1 MRLTQ
6 AGKNE
11 EGVMLGGIFL
21 SGVFLVFVVAV
32 FYLLKGLHFLAR
44 PALHLIALSRRPA
57 AGSAN
62 SLEAL
67 SVGYVAK
74 LFAS

>member
-21 SGVFLVFVVAV
+21 SGVFLFFVVAV

-44 PALHLIALSRRPA
+44 PVLHLIALSRRPA
-57 AGSAN
+57 VGSGN

>member
-21 SGVFLVFVVAV
+21 SGVFLFFVVAV

-44 PALHLIALSRRPA
+44 PVLHLIALSRRPA
-57 AGSAN
+57 AGSGN

>member
-1 MRLTQ
+1 
-6 AGKNE
+6 
-11 EGVMLGGIFL
+11 MLGGIFL
-21 SGVFLVFVVAV
+21 SGAFLFFVVAV
-32 FYLLKGLHFLAR
+32 FYLLKGLYFLAR
-44 PALHLIALSRRPA
+44 PALNLIALSRRPTA
-57 AGSAN
+57 SSEN

>member
-1 MRLTQ
+1 
-6 AGKNE
+6 
-11 EGVMLGGIFL
+11 MLGGIFL

-32 FYLLKGLHFLAR
+32 FYSLKGLHFLAR
-44 PALHLIALSRRPA
+44 PVLHLIALSRRPA
-57 AGSAN
+57 AGSGN
-62 SLEAL
+62 SLGAF

>member
-6 AGKNE
+6 ARKHE

-21 SGVFLVFVVAV
+21 SGVFLFFVVAV
-32 FYLLKGLHFLAR
+32 FYLLKVLHFLAR
-44 PALHLIALSRRPA
+44 PVLHLIALSRRPA
-57 AGSAN
+57 ASSEN

>member
-6 AGKNE
+6 ARKHE

-21 SGVFLVFVVAV
+21 SGVFLFLVVAV

-44 PALHLIALSRRPA
+44 PVLHLIALSRRPA
-57 AGSAN
+57 ASSEN

>member
-1 MRLTQ
+1 
-6 AGKNE
+6 
-11 EGVMLGGIFL
+11 MLGGIFL
-21 SGVFLVFVVAV
+21 SGVFLFFVVAV

-44 PALHLIALSRRPA
+44 PVLHLIALSRRPT
-57 AGSAN
+57 AGSEN
-62 SLEAL
+62 NLEAF

>member
-6 AGKNE
+6 ARNNE

-21 SGVFLVFVVAV
+21 AGVFLVFVVAV

-44 PALHLIALSRRPA
+44 PVLHLIALSRRPV
-57 AGSAN
+57 AGSGN

>member
-6 AGKNE
+6 AGRNE

-21 SGVFLVFVVAV
+21 SGVFLFIVVTV

-44 PALHLIALSRRPA
+44 PVLHLIALSRRPA
-57 AGSAN
+57 AGSEN
-62 SLEAL
+62 SLGAL

>member
-1 MRLTQ
+1 
-6 AGKNE
+6 
-11 EGVMLGGIFL
+11 MLGGIFL
-21 SGVFLVFVVAV
+21 SGVFLFFVVAV
-32 FYLLKGLHFLAR
+32 FYLLKVLHLSAR
-44 PALHLIALSRRPA
+44 PVLQLIALSRRPA
-57 AGSAN
+57 AGSGN